1 LWRYLES
8 GGRRALAVWHRR
20 SGKDDVAL
28 HWAACAAMQ
37 EVGNYWHMLPEA
49 EQARKAIWNAVNP
62 HTGRRRIDEA
72 FPSAICN
79 KRDQDMLIKF
89 VNGSTWQLV
98 GSDNYN
104 SLVGSTP
111 RGVVFSE
118 WALANP
124 SAWAFLRPILAEN
137 GGWALFITTPRG
149 KNHAKAMA
157 DAYRDDPAWFVQE
170 LPATETGVFT
180 PEQLESERAAYA
192 AEYGEA
198 EGFALFQQEYLVS
211 YDAAVVGAY
220 YAGEMAEARQD
231 GRISR
236 VPYEPAAPV
245 ETWWDLGISDTMA
258 IWFAQR
264 VGREIRL
271 IDYYQANG
279 QGLAHYAKVLQGKP
293 YVYGRHIGPHDIE
306 VRELGTGQSR
316 LEVAKALGIAFEIAP
331 NLPVQD
337 GIDAA
342 RRILSRC
349 WFDEKN
355 CEQGIAALQHYRKA
369 YDEKNRV
376 FRPTPLHNWASHPSD
391 AFRYGAV
398 AGEGRGAAPDMA
410 AVRARLRQGRASG
423 WMAA

>member
-1 LWRYLES
+1 
-8 GGRRALAVWHRR
+8 
-20 SGKDDVAL
+20 
-28 HWAACAAMQ
+28 MQ
-37 EVGNYWHMLPEA
+37 AVGNYWHMLPEA
-49 EQARKAIWNAVNP
+49 AQARKAIWKAVNP
-62 HTGRRRIDEA
+62 HTGKKRIDEA
-72 FPSAICN
+72 FPLKMRRATNDTEMFIEF
-79 KRDQDMLIKF
+79 I
-89 VNGSTWQLV
+89 NGSTWQVV
-98 GSDNYN
+98 GSDNFN

-124 SAWAFLRPILAEN
+124 ASWAMLRPILAEN

-149 KNHAKAMA
+149 KNHAKTMA
-157 DAYRDDPAWFVQE
+157 DGHRKDAAWFVQE

-180 PEQLESERAAYA
+180 PEQLEGERQ
-192 AEYGEA
+192 EYITDHGEA
-198 EGFALFQQEYLVS
+198 EGGALFQQEYMVS
-211 YDAAVVGAY
+211 YDAAVIGAY
-220 YAGEMAEARQD
+220 YAGEMAKARQE
-231 GRISR
+231 GRIGR

-264 VGREIRL
+264 VGREVRL

-279 QGLAHYAKVLQGKP
+279 QGLAHYAKVLQDKP

-316 LEVAKALGIAFEIAP
+316 LEVAKLLGIKFEIAP

-342 RRILSRC
+342 RRILGRC
-349 WFDEKN
+349 WFDEAN

-376 FRPTPLHNWASHPSD
+376 FRPTPLHDWASHPAD

-398 AGEGRGAAPDMA
+398 AGEGRGAPVDMSE
-410 AVRARLRQGRASG
+410 VRNRLRRARAGG